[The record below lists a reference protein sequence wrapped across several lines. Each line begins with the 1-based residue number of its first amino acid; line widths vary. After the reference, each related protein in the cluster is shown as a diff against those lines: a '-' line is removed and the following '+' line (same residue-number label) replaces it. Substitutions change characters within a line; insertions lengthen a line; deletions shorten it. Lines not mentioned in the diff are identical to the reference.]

1 MKTSASP
8 FTALALAEQQLSTLD
23 AALLRRRLKQTQSPC
38 DVEVSVAGRL
48 LKAFCS
54 NDYLGFANHPQL
66 IAAMAEGAAQYG
78 VGSGASHLISGHSQA
93 HDLLE
98 TELARTQAK
107 HIDDARALFFCTGYL
122 ANITAVTAL
131 AGLGLGLRAA
141 NPNAGISIYS
151 AKLNHASLIDGVKL
165 AAAQTKAAVH
175 LFDHTN
181 LAHLTEMLQA
191 DSAAHKLIVTD
202 GVFSMDGDL
211 APVTDL
217 LTIAKA
223 HDALL
228 IVDDAHGFGV
238 LGKYGHGILEHFHIQ
253 SDRIVYIGTLGKA
266 AGVSGA
272 FVCAHQTLMECLI
285 QKGRPYIYST
295 ATPPAIAHTVLASLH
310 LIEGEEG
317 QARRTHLNQLIAIW
331 RQEMKLHHW
340 QASSSMTPIQ
350 PLVLGSNAAALFAS
364 KQLDEAGYWIPA
376 IRPPTVPEGSAR
388 LRITFSANHST
399 QAVRE
404 LISEL
409 QKIEASVHNASET
422 KTV

>member
-1 MKTSASP
+1 MKPSTTP
-8 FTALALAEQQLSTLD
+8 FTALALAQQQLDSLD

-38 DVEVSVAGRL
+38 DVAVTVGGRQ

-78 VGSGASHLISGHSQA
+78 VGSGASHLISGHSVA

-98 TELARTQAK
+98 TELARTQTA
-107 HIDDARALFFCTGYL
+107 HIQDARALFFCTGYL
-122 ANITAVTAL
+122 ANITAITAL
-131 AGLGLGLRAA
+131 AGLGLQGV
-141 NPNAGISIYS
+141 NQNAGISIYS

-165 AAAQTKAAVH
+165 AAAQTKASVH
-175 LFDHTN
+175 LFDHTKLVDLN
-181 LAHLTEMLQA
+181 EMLQA
-191 DSAAHKLIVTD
+191 DSSAHKLIVTD

-211 APVTDL
+211 APVADL
-217 LTIAKA
+217 LAIAEA

-238 LGKYGHGILEHFHIQ
+238 LGKYGHGILEHSQIQ

-272 FVCAHQTLMECLI
+272 FVCAHKTLMECLI

-317 QARRTHLNQLIAIW
+317 QARRAHLNQLIAIW
-331 RQEMKLHHW
+331 HHELQLDHW
-340 QASSSMTPIQ
+340 QMSSSMTPIQ
-350 PLVLGSNAAALFAS
+350 PLVLGSNAAALLAS
-364 KQLDEAGYWIPA
+364 QQLDEAGYWIPA
-376 IRPPTVPEGSAR
+376 IRPPTVAEGSAR

-404 LISEL
+404 LIAEL
-409 QKIEASVHNASET
+409 QKIEASVNASGEM
-422 KTV
+422 KAV

>member
-1 MKTSASP
+1 MKPSTTP
-8 FTALALAEQQLSTLD
+8 FTALALAQQQLDTLD
-23 AALLRRRLKQTQSPC
+23 ASLLRRRLKQTQSPC
-38 DVEVSVAGRL
+38 DVEVTVAGRL

-66 IAAMAEGAAQYG
+66 VAAMAEGAERYG
-78 VGSGASHLISGHSQA
+78 VGSGASHLISGHSMA

-98 TELARTQAK
+98 TELARTQTE
-107 HIDDARALFFCTGYL
+107 HIHDARALFFCTGYL
-122 ANITAVTAL
+122 ANITAITAL
-131 AGLGLGLRAA
+131 AGLGL
-141 NPNAGISIYS
+141 NAVNQNVGISIYS

-165 AAAQTKAAVH
+165 AAAQTKASVH
-175 LFDHTN
+175 LFDHTK
-181 LAHLTEMLQA
+181 LADLNEMLQA
-191 DSAAHKLIVTD
+191 DSSAHKLIVTD

-211 APVTDL
+211 APVADL
-217 LTIAKA
+217 LAIAEA

-238 LGKYGHGILEHFHIQ
+238 LGKYGHGILEYCQIQ

-272 FVCAHQTLMECLI
+272 FVCAHKTLMECLI

-295 ATPPAIAHTVLASLH
+295 ATPPAIAHTVLASLR

-317 QARRTHLNQLIAIW
+317 QARRAHLNQLIAIW
-331 RQEMKLHHW
+331 HHELQLEHW
-340 QASSSMTPIQ
+340 QISSSMTPIQ
-350 PLVLGSNAAALFAS
+350 PLVLGSNAAALLAS
-364 KQLDEAGYWIPA
+364 RQLDEAGYWIPA

-404 LISEL
+404 LIAEL
-409 QKIEASVHNASET
+409 QKIEALVYASSET
-422 KTV
+422 KAV

>member
-1 MKTSASP
+1 MKSSTTP
-8 FTALALAEQQLSTLD
+8 FTALALAQQQLDTLD
-23 AALLRRRLKQTQSPC
+23 ASLLRRRLKQTQSAC
-38 DVEVSVAGRL
+38 DVEVKVAGRL

-54 NDYLGFANHPQL
+54 NDYLGFANHPRL

-78 VGSGASHLISGHSQA
+78 VGSGASHLISGHSVA

-98 TELARTQAK
+98 TELARTQQK

-122 ANITAVTAL
+122 ANITAITAL
-131 AGLGLGLRAA
+131 AGLGLQSAKQ
-141 NPNAGISIYS
+141 NAGISIYS

-165 AAAQTKAAVH
+165 AAAQTKASVH
-175 LFDHTN
+175 LFDHTK
-181 LAHLTEMLQA
+181 LADLNDMLQA
-191 DSAAHKLIVTD
+191 DSSGHKLIVTD

-211 APVTDL
+211 APVADL
-217 LTIAKA
+217 LSIAEA

-238 LGKYGHGILEHFHIQ
+238 LGQYGRGILEYCQIQ

-272 FVCAHQTLMECLI
+272 FVCAHKTLMECLI

-317 QARRTHLNQLIAIW
+317 QARRAHLNQLIAIW
-331 RQEMKLHHW
+331 RQELQLEHW
-340 QASSSMTPIQ
+340 QMSSSMTPIQ
-350 PLVLGSNAAALFAS
+350 PLVLGSNAAALSAS

-388 LRITFSANHST
+388 LRITFSANHSI

-404 LISEL
+404 LIAEL
-409 QKIEASVHNASET
+409 QKIEALVYTASET
-422 KTV
+422 KAV

>member
-1 MKTSASP
+1 MKPSTTP
-8 FTALALAEQQLSTLD
+8 FTALALAQQQLDTLD
-23 AALLRRRLKQTQSPC
+23 ASLLRRRLKQTQSPC
-38 DVEVSVAGRL
+38 DVEVTVAGRL

-54 NDYLGFANHPQL
+54 NDYLGFANHPRL
-66 IAAMAEGAAQYG
+66 VAAMAEGAAQYG
-78 VGSGASHLISGHSQA
+78 VGSGASHLISGHSMA

-98 TELARTQAK
+98 TELARTQTE
-107 HIDDARALFFCTGYL
+107 HIHDARALFFCTGYL
-122 ANITAVTAL
+122 ANITAITAL
-131 AGLGLGLRAA
+131 AGLGL
-141 NPNAGISIYS
+141 NAVNQNVGISIYS
-151 AKLNHASLIDGVKL
+151 TKLNHASLIDGVKL
-165 AAAQTKAAVH
+165 AAAQTKASVH
-175 LFDHTN
+175 LFDHTK
-181 LAHLTEMLQA
+181 LTDLNEMLQA
-191 DSAAHKLIVTD
+191 DSTTHKLIVTD

-211 APVTDL
+211 APVADL
-217 LTIAKA
+217 LAIAEA

-238 LGKYGHGILEHFHIQ
+238 LGKYGHGILEYYQIQ
-253 SDRIVYIGTLGKA
+253 SDRIIYIGTLGKA

-272 FVCAHQTLMECLI
+272 FVCAHKTLMECLI

-317 QARRTHLNQLIAIW
+317 QARRAHLNQLIAIW
-331 RQEMKLHHW
+331 HHELQLEHW
-340 QASSSMTPIQ
+340 QISSSMTPIQ
-350 PLVLGSNAAALFAS
+350 PLVLGSNAAALLAS

-404 LISEL
+404 LIAEL
-409 QKIEASVHNASET
+409 QKIEALVYASSET
-422 KTV
+422 KSV

>member
-1 MKTSASP
+1 MKSSKTP
-8 FTALALAEQQLSTLD
+8 FTALALAQQQLDTLD
-23 AALLRRRLKQTQSPC
+23 ATLLRRHLKQTQSPC
-38 DVEVSVAGRL
+38 DVAVTVAGRQ

-78 VGSGASHLISGHSQA
+78 VGSGASHLISGHSLA

-98 TELARTQAK
+98 TELARTQAQ
-107 HIDDARALFFCTGYL
+107 HIDDASALFFCTGYL
-122 ANITAVTAL
+122 ANITAITAL
-131 AGLGLGLRAA
+131 AGLGLQAA
-141 NPNAGISIYS
+141 KQNTGISIYS

-165 AAAQTKAAVH
+165 AAAQTKATMH

-181 LAHLTEMLQA
+181 LTDLNEMLEA
-191 DSAAHKLIVTD
+191 DSSTYKLIVTD

-211 APVTDL
+211 APVAHL
-217 LTIAKA
+217 LAIAEA

-238 LGKYGHGILEHFHIQ
+238 LGQYGHGILEHCQIK

-272 FVCAHQTLMECLI
+272 FVCAHKTLMECLI

-317 QARRTHLNQLIAIW
+317 QARRAHLNQLIAIW
-331 RQEMKLHHW
+331 REELQLEYW
-340 QASSSMTPIQ
+340 QMSSSMTPIQ
-350 PLVLGSNAAALFAS
+350 PLVLGSNAAVLLAS
-364 KQLDEAGYWIPA
+364 KQLDEVGYWIPA
-376 IRPPTVPEGSAR
+376 IRPPTVPEGGAR

-399 QAVRE
+399 KAVRE
-404 LISEL
+404 LIAEL
-409 QKIEASVHNASET
+409 QKIQALVYTSSET

>member
-1 MKTSASP
+1 MKSSVSP
-8 FTALALAEQQLSTLD
+8 FTALALAEQQLGTLD
-23 AALLRRRLKQTQSPC
+23 ATLLRRRLKQTQSPC
-38 DVEVSVAGRL
+38 DVEVKVAGRI

-54 NDYLGFANHPQL
+54 NDYLGFANHPRL

-78 VGSGASHLISGHSQA
+78 VGSGASHLISGHSMA

-98 TELARTQAK
+98 TELACTQEK
-107 HIDDARALFFCTGYL
+107 HINDARALFLCTGYL
-122 ANITAVTAL
+122 ANIAAITAL
-131 AGLGLGLRAA
+131 AGLGLQAA

-151 AKLNHASLIDGVKL
+151 AQLNHASLIDGVKL

-181 LAHLTEMLQA
+181 LAHLTEMIQS
-191 DSAAHKLIVTD
+191 DSATHKLIVTD

-211 APVTDL
+211 APVVDL

-238 LGKYGHGILEHFHIQ
+238 LGKYGHGILEHFQIQ

-272 FVCAHQTLMECLI
+272 FVCAHKTLMECLI

-310 LIEGEEG
+310 LMEGEEG
-317 QARRTHLNQLIAIW
+317 QARRAHLNQLIAIW
-331 RQEMKLHHW
+331 HQEMQLQHW
-340 QASSSMTPIQ
+340 HVGSSMTPIQ
-350 PLVLGSNAAALFAS
+350 PLVLGSNAAALLAS
-364 KQLDEAGYWIPA
+364 KQLDDAGYWIPA

-399 QAVRE
+399 LAVRE

-409 QKIEASVHNASET
+409 QKIEVSVYNASET